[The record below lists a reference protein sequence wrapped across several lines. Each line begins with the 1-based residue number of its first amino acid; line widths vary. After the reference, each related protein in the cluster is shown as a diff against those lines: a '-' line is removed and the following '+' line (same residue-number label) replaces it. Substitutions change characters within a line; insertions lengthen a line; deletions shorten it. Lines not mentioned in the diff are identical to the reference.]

1 MILPVQFVPEDLI
14 IILLLAY
21 VIDLAFNEPPFAVH
35 PVVWMGNLIS
45 GLKKIAP
52 SNYRR
57 VYGIFLALVTITFAA
72 SIAYAVLLVF
82 SIEAIPRIIRLVI
95 AAYFLK
101 ATFSIRCLFEAAR
114 EIKSKLEA
122 DKLDEAR
129 QGLSMYVSRN
139 TSKLDESHVS
149 SAIIETVSENYVDGI
164 LTPLLFYA
172 CFGPLGL
179 IAAYIFKATSTLD
192 SMVGYKDERH
202 LQIGWFSARLDDVL
216 NWIPARLSV
225 IYIFLASVV
234 VSASLK
240 TYKKISPAG
249 AVQLALR
256 DGMKTPSPNSGF
268 PMSSV
273 AGALMIRLEKP
284 GTYVLGEEYVYPVRE
299 DVRLTAW
306 IVMVASFIAII
317 TSVLIIY
324 GIGLL
329 TLG

>member
-1 MILPVQFVPEDLI
+1 MILPVQLVPEDLV
-14 IILLLAY
+14 IILFLAY

-45 GLKKIAP
+45 KLKRIAP
-52 SNYRR
+52 SKNRKA
-57 VYGIFLALVTITFAA
+57 YGILLALITITFAA
-72 SIAYAVLLVF
+72 AIAYAVLLIF
-82 SIEAIPRIIRLVI
+82 SIEAIPRIIRLLI

-114 EIKSKLEA
+114 EIRNKLETG
-122 DKLDEAR
+122 KLDEAR

-172 CFGPLGL
+172 CFGPFGL

-192 SMVGYKDERH
+192 SMVGYKDEKH
-202 LQIGWFSARLDDVL
+202 LQIGWFSARLDDVF

-225 IYIFLASVV
+225 LFISLSSAV
-234 VSASLK
+234 VSMSLK

-249 AVQLALR
+249 AVQLAVN
-256 DGMKTPSPNSGF
+256 DGMKTPSPNSGY

-273 AGALMIRLEKP
+273 AGALKIRLEKP
-284 GTYVLGEEYVYPVRE
+284 NTYVLGEDFAYPVHE

-306 IVMVASFIAII
+306 IVMAASFMAVIA
-317 TSVLIIY
+317 SALIIY
-324 GIGLL
+324 GIGFL
-329 TLG
+329 TVT